1 MTKEDLRVAAKK
13 LGVVTLHKMLAN
25 IQHQQIEFKLCQ
37 VAVYARDN
45 DFLLAWT

>member
-13 LGVVTLHKMLAN
+13 LGVLKIHN
-25 IQHQQIEFKLCQ
+25 IQQIEFKLCQ

-45 DFLLAWT
+45 DFLLVWT

>member
-13 LGVVTLHKMLAN
+13 LGVVKLHKMLAN
-25 IQHQQIEFKLCQ
+25 IQQIEFKLCQ